1 MPKLQEVAPDQQ
13 LGRSEYKEALQA
25 LLRKKLAKLHDQ
37 IYRWKIPVILPMRAG
52 TPPARAETSSASPRR
67 STRADT
73 RSSPIA
79 SPKPYELARHYLW
92 RFWERL
98 PKEGH
103 IVIFDRTWYGRVMV
117 ERLEGFC
124 TESDWKRAYTEI
136 NEFEQQLTDWGA
148 VVLKFWV
155 QIDKDTQLKRF

>member
-1 MPKLQEVAPDQQ
+1 M
-13 LGRSEYKEALQA
+13 
-25 LLRKKLAKLHDQ
+25 RK
-37 IYRWKIPVILPMRAG
+37 P
-52 TPPARAETSSASPRR
+52 
-67 STRADT
+67 
-73 RSSPIA
+73 
-79 SPKPYELARHYLW
+79 ARHYLW

-124 TESDWKRAYTEI
+124 TESDWKQSPYTEI

-148 VVLKFWV
+148 GRLKILGTNRQGHPV
-155 QIDKDTQLKRF
+155 KTL